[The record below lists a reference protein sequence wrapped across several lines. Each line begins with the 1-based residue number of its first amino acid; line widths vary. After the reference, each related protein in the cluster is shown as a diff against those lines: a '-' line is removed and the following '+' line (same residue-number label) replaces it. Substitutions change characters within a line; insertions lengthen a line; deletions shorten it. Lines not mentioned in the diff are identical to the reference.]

1 MAGSAA
7 MPPELA
13 IAAPISSSALPAWR
27 GPLARLALA
36 WAALI
41 ALAWAD
47 WAEMA
52 RQWWDA
58 STYNHIL
65 LVPPILVWLVAQRR
79 GELAKLTPRPW
90 GPGVALVVAAV
101 AGWLVGRMLGI
112 NTLSQLGAVVMLQAS
127 L

>member
-65 LVPPILVWLVAQRR
+65 LVPPILAWLVRLRWQD
-79 GELAKLTPRPW
+79 LARLAPTGWWP
-90 GPGVALVVAAV
+90 ALGLLGGA
-101 AGWLVGRMLGI
+101 ML
-112 NTLSQLGAVVMLQAS
+112 
-127 L
+127 